1 MPCPYPKG
9 SQEAKEFM
17 AQLRARRGKGMCGG
31 KRISVRMKKGGAI
44 LPSILLGILAVKGAK
59 KLISQIRGGEDIKS
73 VTKKIAE
80 DVEKRKRI
88 NSMEGFD
95 INKRWRNPQL
105 KRILDN
111 IPKNI

>member
-17 AQLRARRGKGMCGG
+17 AQLRARRGKGTCGG
-31 KRISVRMKKGGAI
+31 KRRISVRMKKGGAI

-73 VTKKIAE
+73 IT
-80 DVEKRKRI
+80 RQCRI
-88 NSMEGFD
+88 PCAIRRLM
-95 INKRWRNPQL
+95 IIQM
-105 KRILDN
+105 
-111 IPKNI
+111 